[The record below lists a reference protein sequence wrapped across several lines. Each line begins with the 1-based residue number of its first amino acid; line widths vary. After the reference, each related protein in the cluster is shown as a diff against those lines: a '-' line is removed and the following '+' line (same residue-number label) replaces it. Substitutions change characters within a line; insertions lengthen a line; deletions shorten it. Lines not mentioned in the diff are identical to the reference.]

1 MIIAW
6 GSRGDLQPVT
16 SLARQFKKS
25 GRDVLVFG
33 TPPATNLVQANGI
46 NCVVAKEN
54 VEVFVENMFGRA
66 DLSDRSIS
74 GLIRL
79 AKFAKVYLNSA
90 DYVATHI
97 AVAIEEVTTDQ
108 AIVAPARAI
117 SVQVQS

>member
-1 MIIAW
+1 
-6 GSRGDLQPVT
+6 
-16 SLARQFKKS
+16 
-25 GRDVLVFG
+25 
-33 TPPATNLVQANGI
+33 
-46 NCVVAKEN
+46 VVAKEN

-108 AIVAPARAI
+108 AIIAPARAI
-117 SVQVQS
+117 SVQVQSEHGVEKAISSIDKIATSFSSPWPLKN